1 MEVAAILHQPGLH
14 TPVWCPGKGVPYRES
29 EMLETGDILV
39 CDFRQ
44 ITKRDIILGNLGGWV
59 LQKGKYPGFWFANYH
74 FLAGSSDGV
83 QARTSK
89 HNSAFGPKS

>member
-1 MEVAAILHQPGLH
+1 MPREG
-14 TPVWCPGKGVPYRES
+14 GVPYRES

-83 QARTSK
+83 QEGTSED
-89 HNSAFGPKS
+89 NSAFGPKS